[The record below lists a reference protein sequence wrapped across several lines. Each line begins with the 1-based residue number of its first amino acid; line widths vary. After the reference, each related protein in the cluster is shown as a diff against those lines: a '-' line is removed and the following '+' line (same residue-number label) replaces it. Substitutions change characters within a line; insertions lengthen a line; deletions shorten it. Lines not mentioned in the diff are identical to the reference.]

1 MQHEPNW
8 QGLSTLDDGDLQM
21 GLLNW
26 LDDAM
31 RGHYGAE
38 EDALLAGLRPPLN
51 VMFLLNWLEFEVAQ
65 GSFPAY
71 FANSHGRH
79 AALATQALRTI
90 GATETASVLDRARGV
105 FEANSDAWHDRQ
117 EEMNQLEEFAVVT
130 PYTGLPGVHA
140 LSDLTDEYWEA
151 QRRDRFSDI
160 FDDYF
165 RRSVKQLAAPDT
177 PNTS

>member
-117 EEMNQLEEFAVVT
+117 EELNQLEEFAVVT